1 MKGAPTE
8 SMGEANRER
17 KVKGERFQLLKYW
30 VELRLV
36 LLGQRGAFPGKART
50 AGWPTG
56 IFHLC

>member
-17 KVKGERFQLLKYW
+17 KVKGERLQLLKYW

-36 LLGQRGAFPGKART
+36 LLDQRGAFPGNNQKT
-50 AGWPTG
+50 QE
-56 IFHLC
+56 